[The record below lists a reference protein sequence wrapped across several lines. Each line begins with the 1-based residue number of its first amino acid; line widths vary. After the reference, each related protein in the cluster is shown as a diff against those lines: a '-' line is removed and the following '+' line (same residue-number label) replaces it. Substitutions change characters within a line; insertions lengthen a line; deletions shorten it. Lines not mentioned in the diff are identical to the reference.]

1 MGSTCI
7 NKVKLVSHGF
17 RRRPAGASNML
28 CEGGGGGKLSF
39 MLPVGVKLRRRG
51 VDPSARLLVRP

>member
-1 MGSTCI
+1 
-7 NKVKLVSHGF
+7 
-17 RRRPAGASNML
+17 ML